1 MNVNSVKSWFC
12 KCCSQ
17 EVSKVREERE
27 DRVVGLLERVMDKL
41 SDMEMRLTNTADVKA
56 IEELE
61 MKVKGL
67 EFSVNERVDEL
78 EVRIVASEVKLAE
91 KEGVGTLRNSDDRD
105 EQKEIEMRQNNTIIY
120 RVDETDLESAE
131 DRKAGDVLFVHEM
144 CNNVLTVSVDTG
156 NIEKMFGLGRW
167 KESKVRP
174 LWVILVRFSNIDK
187 KESLKAI
194 VKELRTAPD
203 RYKKI
208 NLAHDLTPRQRRL
221 LRM

>member
-1 MNVNSVKSWFC
+1 LNVNSVKSWFC

-131 DRKAGDVLFVHEM
+131 DRKAGYVLFVHEM

-167 KESKVRP
+167 MESKVRP
-174 LWVILVRFSNIDK
+174 LWVTWVRFSNIDK